1 MSASPSPTAS
11 HGRDARGRFAAGNA
25 GGPGNSHA
33 HHVGRLRSA
42 LLAAVT
48 EKDMRAIAA
57 KLVTLAKGGDVRAIR
72 ELFDRTLGKSQEA
85 DLIERIARLEEYLA
99 EKEAMA

>member
-1 MSASPSPTAS
+1 MASPSPNGS
-11 HGRDARGRFAAGNA
+11 NGRDARGRFAAGNA
-25 GGPGNSHA
+25 GGPGNPHA
-33 HHVGRLRSA
+33 HHVGQLRSP

-72 ELFDRTLGKSQEA
+72 ELFDRTLGRSQEA
-85 DLIERIARLEEYLA
+85 DLVERIERLEAYLEEKA
-99 EKEAMA
+99 AMA

>member
-1 MSASPSPTAS
+1 MPSPRPNGAN
-11 HGRDARGRFAAGNA
+11 GRDAGGRFAAGNA
-25 GGPGNSHA
+25 GGPGNPHA
-33 HHVGRLRSA
+33 KHVGKLRSA

-72 ELFDRTLGKSQEA
+72 ELFDRVLGKSQEA
-85 DLIERIARLEEYLA
+85 DLVERIERLEAYLE
-99 EKEAMA
+99 EKEATA